1 ALADAIREGPVAGA
15 PLAVFEEEPP
25 PADHP
30 LRALDQVIATPHLG
44 ASTAEAQVNVAI
56 AIAQQVAEFL
66 TRGTIH
72 NAVNAPSLSPEGLQG
87 LRPYLTIAE
96 KLGALA
102 AQLAPGAPQ
111 EISVQAAG
119 EVAERERKALSTAVL
134 RGLLDR
140 LIDHD

>member
-44 ASTAEAQVNVAI
+44 ASTAEAQVHVAV

-66 TRGTIH
+66 TRGRIH
-72 NAVNAPSLSPEGLQG
+72 NAVNAPSLSPEVLQV
-87 LRPYLTIAE
+87 LRPYLQLAE

-102 AQLAPGAPQ
+102 AQLAPGAP
-111 EISVQAAG
+111 EEVSVQATG
-119 EVAERERKALSTAVL
+119 EVAERELKALGLAVV
-134 RGLLDR
+134 RGVLERPLD
-140 LIDHD
+140 